1 MENHFIEN
9 IQYPGQVNTD
19 YPDSLIEEYP
29 WYAGGYLLKAHFLYH
44 TKSNLLEESLP
55 EIALHLPDRL
65 KLRAIY
71 APESK
76 QELLSDSDSVNPEK
90 KSSERHNQEDK
101 KTKSE
106 AFAGSISQEVTRLI
120 IRNSDFK
127 PLDIYDPLSDIPEQ
141 KKDTNTAADI
151 THKEQQK
158 IIDKFIEEQPSI
170 SRNRA
175 SVPFFNPDE
184 QARHSN
190 REPEDLISETL
201 AKIYYQQGNI
211 QKAIKIYKQLGLK
224 FPKKSTYFAAQI
236 EKIINESNQ

>member
-1 MENHFIEN
+1 
-9 IQYPGQVNTD
+9 
-19 YPDSLIEEYP
+19 
-29 WYAGGYLLKAHFLYH
+29 
-44 TKSNLLEESLP
+44 LLEESLP

-71 APESK
+71 APESE
-76 QELLSDSDSVNPEK
+76 QDIISVSITEDIDDKGAVGKNERDRNP
-90 KSSERHNQEDK
+90 
-101 KTKSE
+101 KSE
-106 AFAGSISQEVTRLI
+106 TFAGSISQEVTRLI
-120 IRNSDFK
+120 IRNSEFK
-127 PLDIYDPLSDIPEQ
+127 PLDIYDPLTDIPEQ
-141 KKDTNTAADI
+141 KKETTSAGDT
-151 THKEQQK
+151 THREQQK

-175 SVPFFNPDE
+175 SIPFFNPDE

-190 REPEDLISETL
+190 REPDDLISETL

-211 QKAIKIYKQLGLK
+211 QKAIKIYEQLSLK